1 VETREV
7 RNQSPTPRPTSLAV
21 GMLFSGFVALTSGPL
36 ALVGWLLAGALIGS
50 WAYVYVRIMC
60 AGSEADWFQLVR
72 AAVWGALAMPVL
84 AVTARVVDAVWL
96 LAGVVIV
103 VSAVLVTP
111 EGHMPDR
118 VANRFRAAQTVAR
131 QLLRG
136 P

>member
-7 RNQSPTPRPTSLAV
+7 RNQSPTPPPTVLAV

-36 ALVGWLLAGALIGS
+36 SVVGWLLAGALIGS

-60 AGSEADWFQLVR
+60 AGNAGDWFQLVR
-72 AAVWGALAMPVL
+72 AAVWGALGMPVL
-84 AVTARVVDAVWL
+84 AVTARVLDAVWL

-103 VSAVLVTP
+103 VWAVLVTP

-118 VANRFRAAQTVAR
+118 VKDRCRAAQTVAR